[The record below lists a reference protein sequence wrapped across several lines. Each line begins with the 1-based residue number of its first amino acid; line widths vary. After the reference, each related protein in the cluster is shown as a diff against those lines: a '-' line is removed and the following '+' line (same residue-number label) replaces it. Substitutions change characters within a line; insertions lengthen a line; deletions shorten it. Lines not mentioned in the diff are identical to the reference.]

1 MKKALKNTK
10 TTKTIK
16 KSGVNSPKTTVKAK
30 TTNKLTPRAKT
41 AHKSNDKGNFSKGQ
55 AKKTINAKKAQTNKR
70 KVKAITL
77 YYDLW
82 GKYENI

>member
-30 TTNKLTPRAKT
+30 TTNKSTPRAKT

-55 AKKTINAKKAQTNKR
+55 AKKTINAKKTQSSKR

-77 YYDLW
+77 YYDL
-82 GKYENI
+82 

>member
-16 KSGVNSPKTTVKAK
+16 KSGVNSPKTTVRTK
-30 TTNKLTPRAKT
+30 TTNKSTPRAKT
-41 AHKSNDKGNFSKGQ
+41 AHKPNDKGNFSKGQ

-77 YYDLW
+77 YYDL
-82 GKYENI
+82 

>member
-16 KSGVNSPKTTVKAK
+16 KSGVNSPKTTVKTK
-30 TTNKLTPRAKT
+30 TTNKSTPRAKT

-70 KVKAITL
+70 KIKAITL
-77 YYDLW
+77 YYD
-82 GKYENI
+82 I

>member
-16 KSGVNSPKTTVKAK
+16 KSDVNSPKTIVRTK
-30 TTNKLTPRAKT
+30 TTNKSTPSPKT
-41 AHKSNDKGNFSKGQ
+41 AHKSNDKVNFSKRQ
-55 AKKTINAKKAQTNKR
+55 VKKTANAKKTQTNKR

-77 YYDLW
+77 YYDL
-82 GKYENI
+82 